1 MSKII
6 RGAKGLMELLDNPVI
21 DPAEVN
27 RKYSNRTAKVLEP
40 FYRPNIANDVRT
52 FDQPPFRLSELEGRG
67 VMFPESDVTAA
78 GYDLVGIGNK
88 PLARPVT
95 METGVDHIFY
105 APDKALWKN
114 DASVANKYVKRAKAR
129 QAEVEKLG
137 KETGGQDVFL
147 LPYEGGP
154 QSSDWWTGIG
164 RTMINYNLEN
174 APSKSVSLMD
184 EFIKSKIP
192 EWPGSDSPDAERIWN
207 ATGGGTRMEITQAL
221 DKMRLEGGLTE
232 GQARVATSRQD
243 RLNIPHGSLQNVGVM
258 DIGRGFTPNLSP
270 DYNASLHGEGVGIL
284 QQPVTAYDFLLDRTT
299 ESGKPLT
306 PRSLQWQDTS
316 KVVTEQDLR
325 RMQDKGIDINSP
337 AAVGLLS
344 GAGALA
350 ALAPQEAEAAPTG
363 LLRNVFPAPQRMFD
377 PADKAYKPFLES
389 FGQTPGGRYLEMG
402 PEGPKDIT
410 GEYPASAA
418 LGVGPDGKP
427 KFQVA
432 PEQATNI
439 PEPKGPGRK
448 IKTNLAKKKTGWKW
462 TQAPEGYDPNPDG
475 GFPIVSVNDGKDHY
489 YTLNTD
495 FPEGVELARYPN
507 EASEPRLKPTR
518 KGHVNLGKKVGE
530 IEMRGKKHP
539 VYDNITIRQAAPVAM
554 TGLLGAGMSEDS
566 DASILG
572 SLSKLG
578 AGRQDLLGMA
588 QKMANE
594 GMDVQSIRERT
605 GWEIGADGQ
614 WRTELPNTNTKINIP
629 EVAEGSQY
637 YSGTIADVI
646 DDPELLS
653 QYAKGGRKPTVRD
666 MEGEIEEY
674 GSRGIFGS
682 LGDIAFTVDK
692 NMPEGQG
699 FHREGYFDQFG
710 ERQPE
715 TIVISGKSSPAEQ
728 RATLLHE
735 LQHAI
740 QDREGFAAGGNQK
753 QFAKE
758 ERIKD
763 SFYQRVGLTP
773 PGSDRLQE
781 LEQKI
786 SDAGQRS
793 MSLQEMSDLERLR
806 VEKQIS
812 DRFNADTVGEAGARS
827 PYGMYRGLMGEV
839 EARNVETRDRM
850 RPDSLRETPL
860 ELSEDVFEPRSQ
872 QIFRAGSDDELF
884 RELEYLKYPDVRSN
898 VPEYR
903 EAPVVQEQ
911 SFGDMVN
918 EYANINQRAQAAEAQ
933 KFGLLM
939 REDARLREMGSAAF
953 GQVSPE
959 LAAYRRS
966 QMLPTIGEIGM
977 GALEGAVD
985 TLDFVSQLPT
995 ARFAMAM
1002 PKRTPLRDRLGGL
1015 LDYSFV
1021 NERDQRARDEARL
1034 IGGLLS
1040 PI

>member
-52 FDQPPFRLSELEGRG
+52 FDQPPFRLSQLEGRG

-105 APDKALWKN
+105 APDSALWKN

-174 APSKSVSLMD
+174 APAKSVSLMD

-192 EWPGSDSPDAERIWN
+192 EWPGSDSPDAEKIWN

-258 DIGRGFTPNLSP
+258 DIERGFTPNLSP
-270 DYNASLHGEGVGIL
+270 DYNASLHGEGVGVL

-350 ALAPQEAEAAPTG
+350 ALAPQEAEAGAAG
-363 LLRNVFPAPQRMFD
+363 LLNKIKAYHGSPHDFDRFSTESIGTGEGAQQYGHGLYFAEREPTALSYRDALTPRDYEFENYLAMQNEMAENSGNYTRMEFLQQAMNHDTPQDFRNIASDSDYDDDYREMAADFADEMEAFRNESGEPVNFGRMYEVDIDAQPEELLDFDAPLSEQSEQVQNAFSFKPAPMPNFTADDVKKTLSDNPAYRYAVEGFPAAETVEKALSQANKPVLQNTGPLGAEAYNKLARELADETSDLTGAKSASEALRQSGVKGIKYADAQTRFSPKGRTSNYVIFD
-377 PADKAYKPFLES
+377 DATVDIARKYGVSMPVAAGLLS
-389 FGQTPGGRYLEMG
+389 GG
-402 PEGPKDIT
+402 
-410 GEYPASAA
+410 
-418 LGVGPDGKP
+418 LGT
-427 KFQVA
+427 
-432 PEQATNI
+432 EQA
-439 PEPKGPGRK
+439 
-448 IKTNLAKKKTGWKW
+448 
-462 TQAPEGYDPNPDG
+462 
-475 GFPIVSVNDGKDHY
+475 
-489 YTLNTD
+489 
-495 FPEGVELARYPN
+495 
-507 EASEPRLKPTR
+507 
-518 KGHVNLGKKVGE
+518 
-530 IEMRGKKHP
+530 
-539 VYDNITIRQAAPVAM
+539 QAA
-554 TGLLGAGMSEDS
+554 
-566 DASILG
+566 
-572 SLSKLG
+572 
-578 AGRQDLLGMA
+578 
-588 QKMANE
+588 
-594 GMDVQSIRERT
+594 
-605 GWEIGADGQ
+605 
-614 WRTELPNTNTKINIP
+614 
-629 EVAEGSQY
+629 
-637 YSGTIADVI
+637 
-646 DDPELLS
+646 
-653 QYAKGGRKPTVRD
+653 
-666 MEGEIEEY
+666 EY
-674 GSRGIFGS
+674 
-682 LGDIAFTVDK
+682 
-692 NMPEGQG
+692 
-699 FHREGYFDQFG
+699 
-710 ERQPE
+710 
-715 TIVISGKSSPAEQ
+715 
-728 RATLLHE
+728 
-735 LQHAI
+735 
-740 QDREGFAAGGNQK
+740 
-753 QFAKE
+753 
-758 ERIKD
+758 
-763 SFYQRVGLTP
+763 
-773 PGSDRLQE
+773 
-781 LEQKI
+781 
-786 SDAGQRS
+786 
-793 MSLQEMSDLERLR
+793 
-806 VEKQIS
+806 
-812 DRFNADTVGEAGARS
+812 NA
-827 PYGMYRGLMGEV
+827 
-839 EARNVETRDRM
+839 
-850 RPDSLRETPL
+850 
-860 ELSEDVFEPRSQ
+860 
-872 QIFRAGSDDELF
+872 
-884 RELEYLKYPDVRSN
+884 
-898 VPEYR
+898 
-903 EAPVVQEQ
+903 APVVQEQ

-918 EYANINQRAQAAEAQ
+918 EYAQINQRAQAAEAQ
-933 KFGLLM
+933 KFDTLM
-939 REDARLREMGSAAF
+939 REDARLRNMGSAAF

-985 TLDFVSQLPT
+985 TVDFVSQLPT
-995 ARFAMAM
+995 AISTMTM

-1021 NERDQRARDEARL
+1021 DERDQRARDQARL

>member
-129 QAEVEKLG
+129 KAEVEKLG

-192 EWPGSDSPDAERIWN
+192 EWPGSDSPDAEKIWN

-258 DIGRGFTPNLSP
+258 DIERGFTPNLSP
-270 DYNASLHGEGVGIL
+270 DYNASLHGEGVGVL

-337 AAVGLLS
+337 ATVGLLS

-350 ALAPQEAEAAPTG
+350 ALAPQEAEAGAAG
-363 LLRNVFPAPQRMFD
+363 LLNKIRAYHGSPHDFDRFSAESIGTGEGAQAYGRGLYFAEREGTAQSYKGSTNYADKKRQFQRELPDDADFDEVMEMADEGAFTPEMTELVNALDEDGWLGFDYPAQSITAALSRNIADFD
-377 PADKAYKPFLES
+377 PSPRLLKAVDSGHMYE
-389 FGQTPGGRYLEMG
+389 
-402 PEGPKDIT
+402 
-410 GEYPASAA
+410 
-418 LGVGPDGKP
+418 V
-427 KFQVA
+427 
-432 PEQATNI
+432 NI
-439 PEPKGPGRK
+439 
-448 IKTNLAKKKTGWKW
+448 
-462 TQAPEGYDPNPDG
+462 
-475 GFPIVSVNDGKDHY
+475 
-489 YTLNTD
+489 NTS
-495 FPEGVELARYPN
+495 PN
-507 EASEPRLKPTR
+507 ELLDYDLPLSEQSDYVKSRLP
-518 KGHVNLGKKVGE
+518 
-530 IEMRGKKHP
+530 
-539 VYDNITIRQAAPVAM
+539 Q
-554 TGLLGAGMSEDS
+554 
-566 DASILG
+566 
-572 SLSKLG
+572 
-578 AGRQDLLGMA
+578 
-588 QKMANE
+588 
-594 GMDVQSIRERT
+594 
-605 GWEIGADGQ
+605 
-614 WRTELPNTNTKINIP
+614 
-629 EVAEGSQY
+629 
-637 YSGTIADVI
+637 
-646 DDPELLS
+646 ELL
-653 QYAKGGRKPTVRD
+653 
-666 MEGEIEEY
+666 
-674 GSRGIFGS
+674 
-682 LGDIAFTVDK
+682 
-692 NMPEGQG
+692 
-699 FHREGYFDQFG
+699 
-710 ERQPE
+710 
-715 TIVISGKSSPAEQ
+715 
-728 RATLLHE
+728 
-735 LQHAI
+735 
-740 QDREGFAAGGNQK
+740 DREGARGIDAVKNYPLPNSEMMSNADYNQKAAEALRSSGIKGVKYADAQTRFSAKGKTHNYVVFDDAIVDIAKKYGVSMPVAAGLL
-753 QFAKE
+753 
-758 ERIKD
+758 
-763 SFYQRVGLTP
+763 SSGLGT
-773 PGSDRLQE
+773 
-781 LEQKI
+781 EQ
-786 SDAGQRS
+786 AQ
-793 MSLQEMSDLERLR
+793 
-806 VEKQIS
+806 
-812 DRFNADTVGEAGARS
+812 AA
-827 PYGMYRGLMGEV
+827 
-839 EARNVETRDRM
+839 
-850 RPDSLRETPL
+850 
-860 ELSEDVFEPRSQ
+860 
-872 QIFRAGSDDELF
+872 
-884 RELEYLKYPDVRSN
+884 
-898 VPEYR
+898 EYR

-933 KFGLLM
+933 KFDALM
-939 REDARLREMGSAAF
+939 REDARLRDMGSAAF

-966 QMLPTIGEIGM
+966 QILPTIGEMGM

-985 TLDFVSQLPT
+985 TVDFVSQLPT
-995 ARFAMAM
+995 AISTMTM

-1021 NERDQRARDEARL
+1021 DERDQRARDQARL

>member
-129 QAEVEKLG
+129 KAEVEKLG

-192 EWPGSDSPDAERIWN
+192 EWPGSDSPDAEKIWN

-258 DIGRGFTPNLSP
+258 DIERGFTPNLSP
-270 DYNASLHGEGVGIL
+270 DYNASLHGEGVGVL

-337 AAVGLLS
+337 ATVGLLS

-350 ALAPQEAEAAPTG
+350 ALAPQEAEAGAAG
-363 LLRNVFPAPQRMFD
+363 LLNKIRAYHGSPHDFDRFSTESIGTGEGAQAYGRGLYFAEREGTAQSYKGSTNYADKKRQFQRELPDDADFDEVMEMADEGAFTPEMTELVNALDEDGWLGFDYPAQSITAALSRNIADFD
-377 PADKAYKPFLES
+377 PSPRLLKAVDSGHMYE
-389 FGQTPGGRYLEMG
+389 
-402 PEGPKDIT
+402 
-410 GEYPASAA
+410 
-418 LGVGPDGKP
+418 V
-427 KFQVA
+427 
-432 PEQATNI
+432 NI
-439 PEPKGPGRK
+439 
-448 IKTNLAKKKTGWKW
+448 
-462 TQAPEGYDPNPDG
+462 
-475 GFPIVSVNDGKDHY
+475 
-489 YTLNTD
+489 NTS
-495 FPEGVELARYPN
+495 PN
-507 EASEPRLKPTR
+507 ELLDYDLPLSEQSDYVKSRLP
-518 KGHVNLGKKVGE
+518 
-530 IEMRGKKHP
+530 
-539 VYDNITIRQAAPVAM
+539 Q
-554 TGLLGAGMSEDS
+554 
-566 DASILG
+566 
-572 SLSKLG
+572 
-578 AGRQDLLGMA
+578 
-588 QKMANE
+588 
-594 GMDVQSIRERT
+594 
-605 GWEIGADGQ
+605 
-614 WRTELPNTNTKINIP
+614 
-629 EVAEGSQY
+629 
-637 YSGTIADVI
+637 
-646 DDPELLS
+646 ELL
-653 QYAKGGRKPTVRD
+653 
-666 MEGEIEEY
+666 
-674 GSRGIFGS
+674 
-682 LGDIAFTVDK
+682 
-692 NMPEGQG
+692 
-699 FHREGYFDQFG
+699 
-710 ERQPE
+710 
-715 TIVISGKSSPAEQ
+715 
-728 RATLLHE
+728 
-735 LQHAI
+735 
-740 QDREGFAAGGNQK
+740 DREGARGIDAVKNYPLPNSEMMSNADYNQKAAEALRSSGIKGVKYADAQTRFSAKGKTHNYVVFDDAIVDIAKKYGVSMPVAAGLL
-753 QFAKE
+753 
-758 ERIKD
+758 
-763 SFYQRVGLTP
+763 SSGLGT
-773 PGSDRLQE
+773 
-781 LEQKI
+781 EQ
-786 SDAGQRS
+786 AQ
-793 MSLQEMSDLERLR
+793 
-806 VEKQIS
+806 
-812 DRFNADTVGEAGARS
+812 AA
-827 PYGMYRGLMGEV
+827 
-839 EARNVETRDRM
+839 
-850 RPDSLRETPL
+850 
-860 ELSEDVFEPRSQ
+860 
-872 QIFRAGSDDELF
+872 
-884 RELEYLKYPDVRSN
+884 
-898 VPEYR
+898 EYR

-933 KFGLLM
+933 KFDALM
-939 REDARLREMGSAAF
+939 REDARLRDMGSAAF

-966 QMLPTIGEIGM
+966 QILPTIGEMGM

-985 TLDFVSQLPT
+985 TVDFVSQLPT
-995 ARFAMAM
+995 AISTMTM

-1021 NERDQRARDEARL
+1021 DERDQRARDQARL

>member
-6 RGAKGLMELLDNPVI
+6 KGAKGLMELLDNPVI

-192 EWPGSDSPDAERIWN
+192 EWPGSDSPDAEKIWN

-350 ALAPQEAEAAPTG
+350 ALAPQEAEAGAAG
-363 LLRNVFPAPQRMFD
+363 LLNKIRAYHGSPHDFDRFSTESIGTGEGAQQYGHGLYFAEREPTALSYRDALTPRDYEFENYLAIQNEMAENSGDYTRMEFLQQAMNHDTPQDFRNIASDSDYDDDYREMAADFADEMEAFRNESGEPVNFGRMYEVDIDARPEELLDFDAPLSEQSDQVKNMWD
-377 PADKAYKPFLES
+377 NWKASAAGKKVAAEM
-389 FGQTPGGRYLEMG
+389 PGNF
-402 PEGPKDIT
+402 EGDIT
-410 GEYPASAA
+410 GQEMHSLIYEGMSPN
-418 LGVGPDGKP
+418 
-427 KFQVA
+427 
-432 PEQATNI
+432 PEQQYGRGMAIKESIDTTQYLRDQGLKGI
-439 PEPKGPGRK
+439 KYADAQTRFSPKGRTSNYVIFDDATVDIARK
-448 IKTNLAKKKTGWKW
+448 YGVSMPVAAGLLSSGLGTE
-462 TQAPEGYDPNPDG
+462 QA
-475 GFPIVSVNDGKDHY
+475 
-489 YTLNTD
+489 
-495 FPEGVELARYPN
+495 
-507 EASEPRLKPTR
+507 
-518 KGHVNLGKKVGE
+518 
-530 IEMRGKKHP
+530 
-539 VYDNITIRQAAPVAM
+539 QAA
-554 TGLLGAGMSEDS
+554 
-566 DASILG
+566 
-572 SLSKLG
+572 
-578 AGRQDLLGMA
+578 
-588 QKMANE
+588 
-594 GMDVQSIRERT
+594 
-605 GWEIGADGQ
+605 
-614 WRTELPNTNTKINIP
+614 
-629 EVAEGSQY
+629 
-637 YSGTIADVI
+637 
-646 DDPELLS
+646 
-653 QYAKGGRKPTVRD
+653 
-666 MEGEIEEY
+666 
-674 GSRGIFGS
+674 
-682 LGDIAFTVDK
+682 
-692 NMPEGQG
+692 
-699 FHREGYFDQFG
+699 
-710 ERQPE
+710 
-715 TIVISGKSSPAEQ
+715 
-728 RATLLHE
+728 
-735 LQHAI
+735 
-740 QDREGFAAGGNQK
+740 
-753 QFAKE
+753 
-758 ERIKD
+758 
-763 SFYQRVGLTP
+763 
-773 PGSDRLQE
+773 
-781 LEQKI
+781 
-786 SDAGQRS
+786 
-793 MSLQEMSDLERLR
+793 
-806 VEKQIS
+806 
-812 DRFNADTVGEAGARS
+812 
-827 PYGMYRGLMGEV
+827 
-839 EARNVETRDRM
+839 
-850 RPDSLRETPL
+850 
-860 ELSEDVFEPRSQ
+860 
-872 QIFRAGSDDELF
+872 
-884 RELEYLKYPDVRSN
+884 
-898 VPEYR
+898 EYR

-918 EYANINQRAQAAEAQ
+918 EYANINQRAQAAEDQ
-933 KFGLLM
+933 KFDALM
-939 REDARLREMGSAAF
+939 REDARLREMGSASF

-966 QMLPTIGEIGM
+966 QMLPTMGEIGM
-977 GALEGAVD
+977 GALEGVVD
-985 TLDFVSQLPT
+985 TVDFVSQLPT
-995 ARFAMAM
+995 AISTMTM

>member
-1 MSKII
+1 
-6 RGAKGLMELLDNPVI
+6 MELLDNPVI

-129 QAEVEKLG
+129 KAEVEKLG

-192 EWPGSDSPDAERIWN
+192 EWPGSDSPDAEKIWN

-258 DIGRGFTPNLSP
+258 DVGRGFTTNLSP
-270 DYNASLHGEGVGIL
+270 DYNASLHGEGVGVL

-337 AAVGLLS
+337 ATVGLLS

-350 ALAPQEAEAAPTG
+350 ALAPQEAEAGAAG
-363 LLRNVFPAPQRMFD
+363 LLNKIRAYHGSPHDFDRFSTESIGTGEGAQQYGHGLYFAEREPTALSYRDALTPRDYEFENYLAMQNEMAENSGDYTRMEFLQQAMNHDTPQDFRNIASDSDYDDDYREMAADFADEMEAFRNESGEPVNFGRMYEVDIDAQPEELLDFDAPLSEQSEQVQNAFSFKPAPMPNFTADDVKKTLSDNPAYRYAVEGFPAAETVEKALSQANKPVLQNTGPLGAEAYNKLARELASETSDLTGAKSASEALRQSGVKGIKYADAQTRFSPKGRTSNYVIFD
-377 PADKAYKPFLES
+377 DA
-389 FGQTPGGRYLEMG
+389 TV
-402 PEGPKDIT
+402 DIARKY
-410 GEYPASAA
+410 GVSMPVAA
-418 LGVGPDGKP
+418 GLLSSGLGT
-427 KFQVA
+427 
-432 PEQATNI
+432 EQA
-439 PEPKGPGRK
+439 
-448 IKTNLAKKKTGWKW
+448 
-462 TQAPEGYDPNPDG
+462 
-475 GFPIVSVNDGKDHY
+475 
-489 YTLNTD
+489 
-495 FPEGVELARYPN
+495 
-507 EASEPRLKPTR
+507 
-518 KGHVNLGKKVGE
+518 
-530 IEMRGKKHP
+530 
-539 VYDNITIRQAAPVAM
+539 QAA
-554 TGLLGAGMSEDS
+554 
-566 DASILG
+566 
-572 SLSKLG
+572 
-578 AGRQDLLGMA
+578 
-588 QKMANE
+588 
-594 GMDVQSIRERT
+594 
-605 GWEIGADGQ
+605 
-614 WRTELPNTNTKINIP
+614 
-629 EVAEGSQY
+629 
-637 YSGTIADVI
+637 
-646 DDPELLS
+646 
-653 QYAKGGRKPTVRD
+653 
-666 MEGEIEEY
+666 
-674 GSRGIFGS
+674 
-682 LGDIAFTVDK
+682 
-692 NMPEGQG
+692 
-699 FHREGYFDQFG
+699 
-710 ERQPE
+710 
-715 TIVISGKSSPAEQ
+715 
-728 RATLLHE
+728 
-735 LQHAI
+735 
-740 QDREGFAAGGNQK
+740 
-753 QFAKE
+753 
-758 ERIKD
+758 
-763 SFYQRVGLTP
+763 
-773 PGSDRLQE
+773 
-781 LEQKI
+781 
-786 SDAGQRS
+786 
-793 MSLQEMSDLERLR
+793 
-806 VEKQIS
+806 
-812 DRFNADTVGEAGARS
+812 
-827 PYGMYRGLMGEV
+827 
-839 EARNVETRDRM
+839 
-850 RPDSLRETPL
+850 
-860 ELSEDVFEPRSQ
+860 
-872 QIFRAGSDDELF
+872 
-884 RELEYLKYPDVRSN
+884 
-898 VPEYR
+898 EYR

-939 REDARLREMGSAAF
+939 REDARLRDMGSASF

-966 QMLPTIGEIGM
+966 QILPTIGEMGM

-985 TLDFVSQLPT
+985 TVDFVSQLPT
-995 ARFAMAM
+995 AISTMTM

-1021 NERDQRARDEARL
+1021 DERDQRARDQARL

>member
-1 MSKII
+1 MLKII

-27 RKYSNRTAKVLEP
+27 RKYSNSTAKVLEP

-52 FDQPPFRLSELEGRG
+52 FDQPPFRLSQLEGRG

-105 APDKALWKN
+105 APDNALWKN
-114 DASVANKYVKRAKAR
+114 DASVANKYLKRAKAR
-129 QAEVEKLG
+129 QAEVQKLG

-174 APSKSVSLMD
+174 APAKSVSLMD

-192 EWPGSDSPDAERIWN
+192 EWPGSDSPDAEKIWN

-221 DKMRLEGGLTE
+221 DQMRLEGGLTE

-258 DIGRGFTPNLSP
+258 DIERGFTPNLSP
-270 DYNASLHGEGVGIL
+270 DYNASTHGEGVGIL
-284 QQPVTAYDFLLDRTT
+284 KQPVTAYDFLLDRTT
-299 ESGKPLT
+299 KSGKPLV

-316 KVVTEQDLR
+316 KVVTEQDLK

-350 ALAPQEAEAAPTG
+350 ALAPQEAEAGPAG
-363 LLRNVFPAPQRMFD
+363 WLRNVFPAPQRMFD
-377 PADKAYKPFLES
+377 PSDQAYKPFLES

-410 GEYPASAA
+410 GEYPASAT

-462 TQAPEGYDPNPDG
+462 TQAPEGYDPDPDG

-518 KGHVNLGKKVGE
+518 KGHVNLGQKVGE

-554 TGLLGAGMSEDS
+554 TGLLGAGMSEES
-566 DASILG
+566 DASLA
-572 SLSKLG
+572 KLAARG
-578 AGRQDLLGMA
+578 L
-588 QKMANE
+588 
-594 GMDVQSIRERT
+594 
-605 GWEIGADGQ
+605 
-614 WRTELPNTNTKINIP
+614 
-629 EVAEGSQY
+629 EV
-637 YSGTIADVI
+637 TDII
-646 DDPELLS
+646 DPEDSRVGEYFLS
-653 QYAKGGRKPTVRD
+653 QPDSTKSIGVLRTDYASDSGFDEGYMASQLTEIAPEYRRQGLARELYDAAEELSGNRLVPSTTLSPDGAAMWNSRDRELLEQVQDKMGRDNYDTV
-666 MEGEIEEY
+666 ESVLY
-674 GSRGIFGS
+674 
-682 LGDIAFTVDK
+682 
-692 NMPEGQG
+692 PEGRGPGPVKLAG
-699 FHREGYFDQFG
+699 FD
-710 ERQPE
+710 
-715 TIVISGKSSPAEQ
+715 
-728 RATLLHE
+728 RAY
-735 LQHAI
+735 AVP
-740 QDREGFAAGGNQK
+740 AAGL
-753 QFAKE
+753 
-758 ERIKD
+758 
-763 SFYQRVGLTP
+763 LT
-773 PGSDRLQE
+773 
-781 LEQKI
+781 
-786 SDAGQRS
+786 A
-793 MSLQEMSDLERLR
+793 
-806 VEKQIS
+806 
-812 DRFNADTVGEAGARS
+812 A
-827 PYGMYRGLMGEV
+827 
-839 EARNVETRDRM
+839 ETA
-850 RPDSLRETPL
+850 
-860 ELSEDVFEPRSQ
+860 EPR
-872 QIFRAGSDDELF
+872 
-884 RELEYLKYPDVRSN
+884 
-898 VPEYR
+898 EYR

-918 EYANINQRAQAAEAQ
+918 EYAQINQRAQAAEAQ
-933 KFGLLM
+933 KFDTLM
-939 REDARLREMGSAAF
+939 REDARLRDMGSVAF

-966 QMLPTIGEIGM
+966 QMLPTIGEIGI
-977 GALEGAVD
+977 GVLEGAVD
-985 TLDFVSQLPT
+985 TVDFVSQLPT
-995 ARFAMAM
+995 AISTMTM

-1021 NERDQRARDEARL
+1021 DERDQRARDQARL

>member
-129 QAEVEKLG
+129 KAEVEKLG

-192 EWPGSDSPDAERIWN
+192 EWPGSDSPDAEKIWN

-243 RLNIPHGSLQNVGVM
+243 RLNIPHVSLQNVGVM
-258 DIGRGFTPNLSP
+258 DVGRGFTTNLSP
-270 DYNASLHGEGVGIL
+270 DYNASLHGEGVGVL

-344 GAGALA
+344 GAAALA
-350 ALAPQEAEAAPTG
+350 ALAPQEAEAGAAG
-363 LLRNVFPAPQRMFD
+363 LLNKIRAYHGSPHDFDRFSTESIGTGEGAQQYGHGLYFAEREPTALSYRDALTPRDYEFENYLAIQNEMAENSGDYTRMEFLQQAMNHDTPQDFRNIASDSDYDDDYREMAADFADEMEAFRNESGEPVNFGRMYEVDIDAQPEELLDFDAPLSEQSEQVQNAFSFKPAPMPNFTADNVKKTLSDNPAYRYAVEGFPAAETVEKALSQANKPVLQNTGPLGAEAYNKLARELADETSDLTGAKSASEALRQSGVKGIKYADAQTRFSPKGRTSNYVIFD
-377 PADKAYKPFLES
+377 DA
-389 FGQTPGGRYLEMG
+389 TV
-402 PEGPKDIT
+402 DIARKY
-410 GEYPASAA
+410 GVSMPVAA
-418 LGVGPDGKP
+418 GLLSSGLGT
-427 KFQVA
+427 
-432 PEQATNI
+432 EQA
-439 PEPKGPGRK
+439 
-448 IKTNLAKKKTGWKW
+448 
-462 TQAPEGYDPNPDG
+462 
-475 GFPIVSVNDGKDHY
+475 
-489 YTLNTD
+489 
-495 FPEGVELARYPN
+495 
-507 EASEPRLKPTR
+507 
-518 KGHVNLGKKVGE
+518 
-530 IEMRGKKHP
+530 
-539 VYDNITIRQAAPVAM
+539 QAA
-554 TGLLGAGMSEDS
+554 
-566 DASILG
+566 
-572 SLSKLG
+572 
-578 AGRQDLLGMA
+578 
-588 QKMANE
+588 
-594 GMDVQSIRERT
+594 
-605 GWEIGADGQ
+605 
-614 WRTELPNTNTKINIP
+614 
-629 EVAEGSQY
+629 
-637 YSGTIADVI
+637 
-646 DDPELLS
+646 
-653 QYAKGGRKPTVRD
+653 
-666 MEGEIEEY
+666 
-674 GSRGIFGS
+674 
-682 LGDIAFTVDK
+682 
-692 NMPEGQG
+692 
-699 FHREGYFDQFG
+699 
-710 ERQPE
+710 
-715 TIVISGKSSPAEQ
+715 
-728 RATLLHE
+728 
-735 LQHAI
+735 
-740 QDREGFAAGGNQK
+740 
-753 QFAKE
+753 
-758 ERIKD
+758 
-763 SFYQRVGLTP
+763 
-773 PGSDRLQE
+773 
-781 LEQKI
+781 
-786 SDAGQRS
+786 
-793 MSLQEMSDLERLR
+793 
-806 VEKQIS
+806 
-812 DRFNADTVGEAGARS
+812 
-827 PYGMYRGLMGEV
+827 
-839 EARNVETRDRM
+839 
-850 RPDSLRETPL
+850 
-860 ELSEDVFEPRSQ
+860 
-872 QIFRAGSDDELF
+872 
-884 RELEYLKYPDVRSN
+884 
-898 VPEYR
+898 EYR

-933 KFGLLM
+933 KFDALM
-939 REDARLREMGSAAF
+939 REDARLRDMGSASF

-966 QMLPTIGEIGM
+966 QILPTIGEMGM
-977 GALEGAVD
+977 GALEGVVD
-985 TLDFVSQLPT
+985 TVDFVSQLPT
-995 ARFAMAM
+995 AISTMTM

-1021 NERDQRARDEARL
+1021 DERDQRARDQARL